1 MDDIDIKICVLWA
14 SKYLFVHLSIDYI
27 RYKHIKGRDE
37 LKQILI
43 IGYCHQ
49 SRQKDIHLYVK
60 SATSLCILHACCC
73 RCGSRAGP
81 SQKWREGPN
90 SRARQQQQVKEDDG
104 AVREP
109 RFIVLT
115 TSKQREK
122 RRKDDSPAHI
132 RCSLVNK

>member
-1 MDDIDIKICVLWA
+1 MSKVLLLFA
-14 SKYLFVHLSIDYI
+14 S
-27 RYKHIKGRDE
+27 
-37 LKQILI
+37 
-43 IGYCHQ
+43 CM
-49 SRQKDIHLYVK
+49 
-60 SATSLCILHACCC
+60 HAAADA
-73 RCGSRAGP
+73 GSRAGP